1 MLLDIDGTVI
11 HLLDIGQATGWS
23 SDDKRV
29 QSNVLAIFLR
39 PIRAVLVEH
48 LSMRSVVVPKLLMI
62 VVMQPAVGSQNI

>member
-1 MLLDIDGTVI
+1 MLDIDGTVI

-29 QSNVLAIFLR
+29 QSNVLAMFLR

-48 LSMRSVVVPKLLMI
+48 LSMRSVVPKLLML
-62 VVMQPAVGSQNI
+62 